1 MNIKTVIAKQSDI
14 NSFRSI
20 EGFLR
25 QWESTEPF
33 SSGRPKNAGELK
45 YWEWMLTPKSITEA
59 GIELEQEL
67 VDFAEDEFGNL
78 YEFDDLNNKGQDLNI
93 PYIQMILNK

>member
-1 MNIKTVIAKQSDI
+1 MNIKTIIEKQSDI
-14 NSFRSI
+14 NSFRSV

-45 YWEWMLTPKSITEA
+45 YWGWLVTGRSITKT
-59 GIELEQEL
+59 GIEIENEL
-67 VDFAEDEFGNL
+67 VSFAEEEFGVL
-78 YEFDDLNNKGQDLNI
+78 YEFDDFNNKVEDLNI
-93 PYIQMILNK
+93 PYIQMIRL